1 MNAPAPLN
9 APRPVTAQSLFT
21 ADVPRDVDAPPAP
34 IHIEGIHKRAL
45 ETGRNRL
52 VVTGVFFALAFAC
65 IGIRL
70 VGLTLQEGAE
80 GDRPAVSAPEP
91 ATELV
96 PRAAGIGRADIVDR
110 NGIVL
115 ATSLPTA
122 ALYADPRDV
131 LDPKG
136 AADELAKIL
145 PDTNRAELL
154 AKLTGPGRFVWL
166 SRSLT
171 PGQQHAVNRLGIP
184 GVHFQRSERRIYP
197 HGRVVAHIMGAT
209 DIDGRGIA
217 GLERQFESV
226 LRQAGPALQLSLDVR
241 LQTLLHQELSET
253 VAEFR
258 ALGGAGVVMD
268 VATGEVV
275 AMVSLPD
282 FDPNVGMPL
291 VPSGTVSEAGF
302 NRATKGVYE
311 MGSTFKLFNTAM
323 ALDSGT
329 AGLGDRYDARSP
341 IRIARFTI
349 SDFHGKNSWLTVPE
363 ILIHSS
369 NIGSAK
375 MALDVGG
382 TTQQAYLGALGLLKT
397 PAIELPEIGHPLVPA
412 RWREIN
418 TMTIAYG
425 HGIAVSPLQMVRAVS
440 ALVNGGTL
448 YRATLLKHAPGVA
461 PEGERVISE
470 RTSAQMR
477 ALMRKV
483 VREGTGTK
491 AEVPGYLVGGKT
503 GTAEKQVAGGYKRNA
518 LISSFVA
525 AFPLNRPRY
534 VVMALI
540 DEPHGNKKTYG
551 YATAGWTAT
560 PMVARLVSR
569 MAPLMGLA
577 PVAGEEPTLE
587 EARQIVSA
595 QSEVRPVRTNQLV
608 AR

>member
-1 MNAPAPLN
+1 MSALLN
-9 APRPVTAQSLFT
+9 VSAQSLFI
-21 ADVPRDVDAPPAP
+21 ADSPRDVDAPSQPV
-34 IHIEGIHKRAL
+34 HIEGAHKRAL
-45 ETGRNRL
+45 EIGRNRL
-52 VVTGVFFALAFAC
+52 VITGVFFALAFAC
-65 IGIRL
+65 IGVRL
-70 VGLTLQEGAE
+70 IGLTILDGVE
-80 GDRPAVSAPEP
+80 GDRLAATAPEP

-110 NGIVL
+110 NGIIL

-122 ALYADPRDV
+122 ALYADPREV
-131 LDPKG
+131 LDPNG
-136 AADELAKIL
+136 AAVELAKVL
-145 PDTNRAELL
+145 PDASHAELL

-171 PGQQHAVNRLGIP
+171 PSQQHAVNRLGIP
-184 GVHFQRSERRIYP
+184 GVRFQRNERRVYP
-197 HGRVVAHIMGAT
+197 FGNVVAHIMGVT

-217 GLERQFESV
+217 GMERQFESL
-226 LRQAGPALQLSLDVR
+226 LREAGPALQLSLDAR
-241 LQTLLHQELSET
+241 LQSVLHQELAAT

-258 ALGGAGVVMD
+258 ALGGAGIVMD
-268 VATGEVV
+268 VATGEIV

-291 VPSGTVSEAGF
+291 VASGAVSEAGF

-375 MALDVGG
+375 MALDIGG
-382 TTQQAYLGALGLLKT
+382 STQQAYLGALGLLKT

-412 RWREIN
+412 RWRDIN

-425 HGIAVSPLQMVRAVS
+425 HGIAVSPLQMVSAVS

-448 YRATLLKHAPGVA
+448 HRATLLKRAPGEV
-461 PEGERVISE
+461 PDGDRVISA

-483 VREGTGTK
+483 VREGTGSK

-503 GTAEKQVAGGYKRNA
+503 GTAEKQMAGGYKRTA
-518 LISSFVA
+518 LISSFIG

-540 DEPHGNKKTYG
+540 DEPHGNKKSFG
-551 YATAGWTAT
+551 YATAGWTAA
-560 PMVARLVSR
+560 PMVARLVAR
-569 MAPLMGLA
+569 MSPLLGLA
-577 PVAGEEPTLE
+577 PVTGEEPTLDDARPMVSAE
-587 EARQIVSA
+587 AEARVLRI
-595 QSEVRPVRTNQLV
+595 NQLA